1 MRFGQ
6 VASEWAIAIQLVRK
20 DYKRR
25 AKNSILL
32 ITHQTQIDCD
42 THLPEVQK
50 IVDSFEMLVT

>member
-25 AKNSILL
+25 AKNAILL

-42 THLPEVQK
+42 THLPEVQ
-50 IVDSFEMLVT
+50 

>member
-25 AKNSILL
+25 AKNSI
-32 ITHQTQIDCD
+32 
-42 THLPEVQK
+42 
-50 IVDSFEMLVT
+50 